1 MSANNY
7 DLIRAIATYISPKK
21 GGEGVAR
28 DVIEQVLKVQGRW
41 MGEEAFGWVKNNAGN
56 SVASKINI

>member
-1 MSANNY
+1 MSAINY

-41 MGEEAFGWVKNNAGN
+41 MGEEAFGW
-56 SVASKINI
+56 